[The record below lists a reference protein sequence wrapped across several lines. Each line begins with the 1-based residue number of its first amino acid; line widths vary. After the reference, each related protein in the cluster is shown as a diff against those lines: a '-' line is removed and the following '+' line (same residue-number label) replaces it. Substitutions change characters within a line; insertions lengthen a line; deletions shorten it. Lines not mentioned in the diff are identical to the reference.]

1 MEEVYRRG
9 KIYQS
14 WKILELEKVGMVIY
28 GNLGL
33 RLAPSAR

>member
-1 MEEVYRRG
+1 MEAIYRIG
-9 KIYQS
+9 KFYQS